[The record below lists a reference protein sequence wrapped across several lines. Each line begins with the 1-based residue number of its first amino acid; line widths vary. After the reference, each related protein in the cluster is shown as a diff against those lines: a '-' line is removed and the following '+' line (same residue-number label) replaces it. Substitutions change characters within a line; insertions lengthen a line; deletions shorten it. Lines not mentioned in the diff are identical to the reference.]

1 MIFVLINILVA
12 RVAAT
17 TSTTCAIRRLLLY
30 HAAMTRFP
38 FFHPREWENYF
49 NYKKKKKTTQSKKKR
64 RKKKGSA

>member
-49 NYKKKKKTTQSKKKR
+49 NYKKKIGRKEKKNDPK
-64 RKKKGSA
+64 